1 MKKAFTLIEI
11 LLVIGIIALLA
22 AALIIAINPGRQFA
36 KTRNT
41 QRWTDV
47 NAILSAVIQNM
58 SDNRGSFN
66 CAAGPLP
73 STPTVM
79 ASTGGY
85 NIAPCLVP
93 TYLPSMPYDPSTGH
107 YSSTTDYNT
116 GYTIM
121 QDPTTGR
128 ITVSAPNAELGETI
142 TSTK

>member
-1 MKKAFTLIEI
+1 MKKAFTLLEI

-41 QRWTDV
+41 QRWSDV

-58 SDNRGSFN
+58 SDNKGKFN
-66 CAAGPLP
+66 CAAGDIPA
-73 STPTVM
+73 TPTEM

-93 TYLPSMPYDPSTGH
+93 TYLPSMPYDPSTG
-107 YSSTTDYNT
+107 YYNSSTDYNSK
-116 GYTIM
+116 YTISKSA
-121 QDPTTGR
+121 DGR
-128 ITVSAPNAELGETI
+128 ITVSAPDAELGETI
-142 TSTK
+142 STTR

>member
-11 LLVIGIIALLA
+11 LLVVGIIALLA

-41 QRWTDV
+41 QRWSDV

-58 SDNRGSFN
+58 SDNRGQFN
-66 CAAGPLP
+66 CTAGALP
-73 STPTVM
+73 TTTRVMSSTD
-79 ASTGGY
+79 Y

-93 TYLPSMPYDPSTGH
+93 TYLPSMPYDPSTG
-107 YSSTTDYNT
+107 YYTSSTDYNS
-116 GYTIM
+116 GYTIV
-121 QDPTTGR
+121 QDPATGR

-142 TSTK
+142 STTR